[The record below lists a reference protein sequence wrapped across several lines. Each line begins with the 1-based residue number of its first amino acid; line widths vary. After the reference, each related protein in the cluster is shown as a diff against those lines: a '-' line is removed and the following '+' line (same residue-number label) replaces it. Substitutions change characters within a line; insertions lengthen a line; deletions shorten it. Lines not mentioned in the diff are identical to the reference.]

1 MSKVS
6 QRKIILSSFAA
17 TKSTNFNIRKE
28 VQTEASVRDLSNAW
42 KSKKTDDKLFVGG
55 DVNVVTD
62 PFRCC
67 VVKDFIGEKVVQF
80 GDRHLKEL
88 FKSNNRICK

>member
-1 MSKVS
+1 LSKVS